1 MPLLESRGSLSAFG
15 YGLNSEAGFGSLGN
29 IEPITQYGGV
39 SGIAAVYTAQSYDP
53 VTTTWYDLSGNKRHT
68 SSVQNAAGIN
78 KGTTYSNQNGVNKS
92 FPTLWANAN
101 AGIRFPDSLDLNGSY
116 TLFHVARR
124 YGNTTGGNAEL
135 RGRIFDGLGDN
146 WLSGFWGGYS
156 GLAFHNGWLTQLN
169 TDTHINNWILS
180 SDRLNNYRSNGVDRT
195 TNAPTPGTVAT
206 STLLT
211 LHAGNYTQVGAP
223 TETSTWVCSEVVF
236 YQTELKNTQVAAVES
251 ALKTKYGF
259 TY

>member
-1 MPLLESRGSLSAFG
+1 MPLLESVGSGSARSFG
-15 YGLNSEAGFGSLGN
+15 LTSGLNEYGSVYGLSQ
-29 IEPITQYGGV
+29 ITSYGGV
-39 SGIAAVYTAQSYDP
+39 SGISAVYTADSYDP
-53 VTTTWYDLSGNKRHT
+53 VYNKWYDLSGNKRHAT
-68 SSVQNAAGIN
+68 DVQNPANIN

-92 FPTLWANAN
+92 FSTLWANAN

-124 YGNTTGGNAEL
+124 YGNTTGGNVEL

-146 WLSGFWGGYS
+146 WLSGFWNGINGT
-156 GLAFHNGWLTQLN
+156 FH
-169 TDTHINNWILS
+169 NNWITSSNTDVHVNNWVLS
-180 SDRLNNYRSNGVDRT
+180 TDRYSNYRSNGVDRT
-195 TNAPTPGTVAT
+195 LGNPAPGAVAT

-211 LHAGNYTQVGAP
+211 LHAGNYTTPSG
-223 TETSTWVCSEVVF
+223 TELSTWVCSEVVF
-236 YQTELKNTQVAAVES
+236 YQTELNNTQVAAVEA